1 MLSEVT
7 ITKFASIRKPL
18 RLPFGKSTLV
28 LGTNAAG
35 KTAIC
40 DAISCLFEYQS
51 VFSKSRGRF
60 SGDSAF
66 LQGKT
71 INERGVQA
79 LVEREIE
86 LFNREIIEDRLR
98 INGNETN
105 DFNSLS
111 SILKVVYVE
120 ERVLAKIKSGR
131 DLAKFCLS
139 HLAGWSRGL
148 SKQHFLSLKPF
159 TKIFN
164 SNQNRMVESI
174 EWLPT
179 GKLRIKNWEQDF
191 WLSFKGLSGSERC
204 ILLTEVALVLGHLF
218 SKYRPALIIFDSILT
233 PLDRANIIKI
243 ANRINSIA
251 NPNLQFLFTTWK
263 EEVDSLMHPDCT
275 IKLVNDGHGSVISSL
290 EKRTPKGILQIEER
304 IKSYKSGKEDEF
316 INSVVMPLLFKMGF
330 SLVSRIQHH
339 GPGELGLDIGP
350 FMGPGF
356 EWREAFCGSQ
366 VKCTKLN
373 AKSGDKNSINVLIDE
388 VKKALHNKFYN
399 MTSAVES
406 KLDYVFVFLSQY
418 PTTEALNTFNSA
430 FMGERKIIVLN
441 PIRIAELIWKYGVA
455 FY

>member
-1 MLSEVT
+1 MLSEVN

-18 RLPFGKSTLV
+18 SLPFGKNTLV
-28 LGTNAAG
+28 LGANDTG

-60 SGDSAF
+60 SGDSA
-66 LQGKT
+66 LLHGKT
-71 INERGVQA
+71 VNERGAQT
-79 LVEREIE
+79 LIEREIK
-86 LFNREIIEDRLR
+86 LFHREIIQDHLR

-111 SILKVVYVE
+111 AILRIVYVE
-120 ERVLAKIKSGR
+120 DRMLIEIKSGR

-139 HLAGWSRGL
+139 HLTGWSREL
-148 SKQHFLSLKPF
+148 SKQHFLSLRPF

-164 SNQNRMVESI
+164 SNHNRMVEAI

-179 GKLRIKNWEQDF
+179 GKLRIKNWEQDL
-191 WLSFKGLSGSERC
+191 WLAFGNLSHSQRC
-204 ILLTEVALVLGHLF
+204 ILLTEVSLVLGHLF
-218 SKYRPALIIFDSILT
+218 SKYRPVLIMFDSILT
-233 PLDRANIIKI
+233 YLDRANIIKV

-263 EEVDSLMHPDCT
+263 EKADSLMHPDCT
-275 IKLVNDGHGSVISSL
+275 IKLMNDGHGSVISSL
-290 EKRTPKGILQIEER
+290 VERTPKGILQIEEK

-316 INSVVMPLLFKMGF
+316 INSVVIPLLFKMGF

-339 GPGELGLDIGP
+339 GPGELGLDIEP
-350 FMGPGF
+350 FVGPGF

-373 AKSGDKNSINVLIDE
+373 AKSGDRNNINVLIDQ

-418 PTTEALNTFNSA
+418 PTTPALITFNSA
-430 FMGERKIIVLN
+430 FMGERKVIVLN
-441 PIRIAELIWKYGVA
+441 PMRIAELIWKYGAA